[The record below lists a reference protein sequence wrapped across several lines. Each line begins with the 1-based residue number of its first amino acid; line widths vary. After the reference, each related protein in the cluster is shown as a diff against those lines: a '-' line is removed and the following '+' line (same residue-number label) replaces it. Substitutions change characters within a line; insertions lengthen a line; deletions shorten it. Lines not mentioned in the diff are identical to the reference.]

1 MSDDTATPPKLPEAE
16 HLHGCPAPPERVEA
30 YDLTRADGVIVH
42 VVRCI
47 TCGGD
52 AYYPEEDP
60 DGR

>member
-1 MSDDTATPPKLPEAE
+1 MSAPTLPESE

-47 TCGGD
+47 TCGGA